1 MIVFEDGHTLRT
13 KKETEVPTR
22 EGTALVTLALAGCV
36 FWIWVIAMAYSMGR
50 DKEARL
56 TIQAL
61 EKAEYAVVL
70 LERCTDL
77 SARVIHEVFEADI
90 YLWERIQAL
99 ADR

>member
-1 MIVFEDGHTLRT
+1 MVTFDE
-13 KKETEVPTR
+13 ETEVPTL
-22 EGTALVTLALAGCV
+22 EATAFFALIAAGCV
-36 FWIWVIAMAYSMGR
+36 FWLWALSMAYSMGR

-61 EKAEYAVVL
+61 DKAEYAVVL
-70 LERCTDL
+70 LKQCTDL

-99 ADR
+99 SQADR